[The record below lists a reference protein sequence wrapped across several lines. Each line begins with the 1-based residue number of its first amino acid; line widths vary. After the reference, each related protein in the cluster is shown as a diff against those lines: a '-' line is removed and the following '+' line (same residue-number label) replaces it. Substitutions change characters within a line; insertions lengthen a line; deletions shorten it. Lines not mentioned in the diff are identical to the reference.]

1 MDKRPWH
8 QHPLPSQKANRSLRL
23 PARVMLRDP
32 EFASFTQVRE
42 AYGSFEAGYHLLQTA
57 FFALQLGLLLPCLDT
72 RVACRLVY
80 SPHFNLRNQ
89 KGNVAWHNMMRR
101 AERTAKPLP

>member
-57 FFALQLGLLLPCLDT
+57 FLHFGWGFCCPASTPELRAGSFTAHISICGT
-72 RVACRLVY
+72 RKETWR
-80 SPHFNLRNQ
+80 
-89 KGNVAWHNMMRR
+89 G
-101 AERTAKPLP
+101 TT